1 MLSLSLAL
9 HKCAKNTSINL
20 WNAYYFDF
28 FSYAYSFLRS
38 FLRNILDASYFRTGY
53 GENLISRRHKLL
65 KRLQKSYLISYN
77 ELMDISMTIW
87 FYISIPDAIYLK
99 TIYATNNI
107 IILIKSTCIAF
118 YFIIY
123 ILSCVVDNKLKTC
136 GSTAIRVYQ

>member
-1 MLSLSLAL
+1 MLVLSIAPMCKKTLQ
-9 HKCAKNTSINL
+9 SIYGMHIIL
-20 WNAYYFDF
+20 TFCFTLIRICDRF
-28 FSYAYSFLRS
+28 FAIFSMHHISEQG
-38 FLRNILDASYFRTGY
+38 TGK
-53 GENLISRRHKLL
+53 NLISRRHKLL
-65 KRLQKSYLISYN
+65 KHLQKSYLISYN
-77 ELMDISMTIW
+77 EVMDISMTIW

>member
-1 MLSLSLAL
+1 MNSSKFPIIIFENDFGQYCIKNKYINYEGGNVLSLSLAL

-65 KRLQKSYLISYN
+65 KLLHKSYLISYN
-77 ELMDISMTIW
+77 ELMDISMTIRLYE
-87 FYISIPDAIYLK
+87 FQ
-99 TIYATNNI
+99 N
-107 IILIKSTCIAF
+107 
-118 YFIIY
+118 
-123 ILSCVVDNKLKTC
+123 
-136 GSTAIRVYQ
+136 YQ